1 MTTPLRGA
9 KKTKA
14 SVLAAGAELFAY
26 EARKDG
32 RPVARLRGV
41 TTENG
46 GVTVE
51 AEVFP
56 VTKAP
61 GTEAVARPF
70 TFGSADAASRFVDE
84 ALVALEYLNCEIVT

>member
-1 MTTPLRGA
+1 VP
-9 KKTKA
+9 
-14 SVLAAGAELFAY
+14 AAGAELFAY

-61 GTEAVARPF
+61 SNGGVARPF
-70 TFGSADAASRFVDE
+70 AFSTEDAAVRFVDE
-84 ALVALEYLNCEIVT
+84 ALIALEYLNCEIVT